1 MSTDVANWLRGLGL
15 GQYAAAF
22 RDNAV
27 DSALL
32 SRLTPDDL
40 KDLGVSLVG
49 HRRRLLDAIAAL
61 KSSDNTNSPVPHAA
75 NATASSVTARSSDAE
90 RRQLTVMF
98 CDLVGSTALSAQL
111 DPEVLSDIIAAF
123 QAICVNAV
131 KGFGGS
137 IAKYMGDGVLV
148 YFGYPEAHEDDAE
161 RAVRAGLALIDAMK
175 TAPTFSKVRP
185 QVRIGI
191 ATGLV
196 VVGELIGE
204 GGAQERVAVGET
216 LNLGA
221 RIQAAASPNSVVVSE
236 LTRRIAGA
244 AFEYEDLGAR
254 ELKGIPDV
262 TRLWHV
268 AGESATRGRF
278 DSKVVGS
285 LTPLVGRAEEIA
297 LLRRRWDHATEG
309 DGQLILISAPA
320 GFGKSRITQAFR
332 EHLNDPSIT
341 CLQYFGSP
349 FHVNSTLYPFIGQLE
364 SAAGIARGDTGGR
377 KLDKLEAVLAGL
389 TEHPGEATALLADL
403 LSIPFG
409 KRYPPLHLTEIVQK
423 QRTMEVLE
431 EQLVRQSRRGPVLLL
446 FEDAHWIDPTSIG
459 LMSRIVRRIVDLPV
473 MITVTYRPEFTP
485 PWLDLGHASMLKLNH
500 LGKNQVIELIRKAV
514 GDKPLPATIVEQI
527 AAKSQ
532 GVPLFIEEITRW
544 VLESGDLEQVGERY
558 VLRGSVRDLAIP
570 STLRDSLIARLDR
583 LGVAKDVAFTASIIG
598 REFSY
603 ELLAGVA
610 QMPEATLQEGLEK
623 LVRSDLLA
631 QRGTPP
637 QSHYIFKHALIRDAA
652 SQSILT
658 ARRRKLHERIAEVL
672 SNNFPEV
679 AETEPEV
686 LALHYAEA
694 NLINRALGFW
704 HRAAERVAA
713 RLAYIEALGHIEQ
726 AMKLVATLPEGAE
739 RDEWELSFLVIEGPS
754 RMALDGWDSPSAKL
768 LYERARSAAE
778 RLGRPVE
785 VFRSIWGL
793 WMGAHSSGQHVRARE
808 LLQEVFALL
817 KQTTEPEYIVQA
829 HHAAG
834 SQMVA
839 EGEPHA
845 ALDHIDQLLSNYRV
859 DVHGNHAFLYGAHDP
874 ACCSLGMRALSLM
887 MLGQV
892 EQALAE
898 SSDALE
904 LSKRVG
910 HQPSVSHTHL
920 FRAELYIIL
929 NRPQEAEEHLDAS
942 IALARKYSLAS
953 YLNAADL
960 MHGLV
965 RVEKGEIEAGIRQS
979 EAALETLKSVPSRR
993 FHLPI
998 RIGIVGRAKT
1008 SGGDRDGAL
1017 ALFDSALEAAATTGE
1032 RWYEPELLR
1041 FKADMLV
1048 ARSKQRSDEAE
1059 HCLKAAI
1066 ALAQQQKAKFWELRA
1081 STSLSRLWADQGRRT
1096 EAHALLTPVVEWFKD
1111 QPGSVDLKHAT
1122 ILLSDLV

>member
-1 MSTDVANWLRGLGL
+1 
-15 GQYAAAF
+15 
-22 RDNAV
+22 
-27 DSALL
+27 
-32 SRLTPDDL
+32 
-40 KDLGVSLVG
+40 
-49 HRRRLLDAIAAL
+49 
-61 KSSDNTNSPVPHAA
+61 
-75 NATASSVTARSSDAE
+75 
-90 RRQLTVMF
+90 
-98 CDLVGSTALSAQL
+98 
-111 DPEVLSDIIAAF
+111 
-123 QAICVNAV
+123 
-131 KGFGGS
+131 
-137 IAKYMGDGVLV
+137 
-148 YFGYPEAHEDDAE
+148 
-161 RAVRAGLALIDAMK
+161 
-175 TAPTFSKVRP
+175 
-185 QVRIGI
+185 
-191 ATGLV
+191 
-196 VVGELIGE
+196 
-204 GGAQERVAVGET
+204 
-216 LNLGA
+216 
-221 RIQAAASPNSVVVSE
+221 
-236 LTRRIAGA
+236 
-244 AFEYEDLGAR
+244 
-254 ELKGIPDV
+254 
-262 TRLWHV
+262 
-268 AGESATRGRF
+268 
-278 DSKVVGS
+278 
-285 LTPLVGRAEEIA
+285 
-297 LLRRRWDHATEG
+297 
-309 DGQLILISAPA
+309 
-320 GFGKSRITQAFR
+320 
-332 EHLNDPSIT
+332 
-341 CLQYFGSP
+341 LQYFGSP

-364 SAAGIARGDTGGR
+364 SAAGITRADTGGE
-377 KLDKLEAVLAGL
+377 KLDKLEAILAGL
-389 TEHPGEATALLADL
+389 TEHPDEATALLADL
-403 LSIPFG
+403 LSIPSG
-409 KRYPPLHLTEIVQK
+409 SRYPPLHLTEIVQK

-431 EQLVRQSRRGPVLLL
+431 EQLVRLSRRGPVLLL
-446 FEDAHWIDPTSIG
+446 FEDAHWIDPTSIE
-459 LMSRIVRRIVDLPV
+459 LISRIVRRIVDLSV
-473 MITVTYRPEFTP
+473 MTTVTYRPEFTP

-544 VLESGDLEQVGERY
+544 VLESGELEQDGERY
-558 VLRGSVRDLAIP
+558 VLRGSVHDFAIP

-686 LALHYAEA
+686 LAHHYAEA
-694 NLINRALGFW
+694 NLIDRALGFL
-704 HRAAERVAA
+704 HRAAERAAA
-713 RLAYIEALGHIEQ
+713 RLAFIEALGHIEQ
-726 AMKLVATLPEGAE
+726 ATKLVATLPEGTE

-754 RMALDGWDSPSAKL
+754 RMALDGWDSPPAKL
-768 LYERARSAAE
+768 LYERARAAAE
-778 RLGRPVE
+778 KLGRPVE

-793 WMGAHSSGQHVRARE
+793 WMGAHSSGQHIRARE

-817 KQTTEPEYIVQA
+817 KQTTEPEYVVQA

-839 EGEPHA
+839 EGEPQA

-887 MLGQV
+887 MLGQL

-898 SSDALE
+898 SSEALE

-929 NRPQEAEEHLDAS
+929 NRPREAEEHLDAS
-942 IALARKYSLAS
+942 MALARKYSLAS

-998 RIGIVGRAKT
+998 RIGIVGLAKAG
-1008 SGGDRDGAL
+1008 GGDRDGAL

-1032 RWYEPELLR
+1032 RWYEAELLR

-1059 HCLKAAI
+1059 HCLKTAI

-1096 EAHALLTPVVEWFKD
+1096 EAHDMLAPVVEWFKE